1 MGHIFKSIFFA
12 GILIGSHA
20 ADASIVFQT
29 PLSGASQV
37 PPVST
42 TASGFATV
50 TLESDNTTLDVAINW
65 TGLSSLGEFG
75 HIHCCT
81 APGTNTGVALDFG
94 ILPNATAAVFN
105 NSYNLSTFAF
115 GNGQTEASFIAG
127 LEAGQAYVNIHDTAY
142 PNGEI
147 RGQLQQ
153 AQVQPVPEPDT
164 AWLLPGV
171 VLGAMT
177 LARRR
182 KPSFDNYT
190 NS

>member
-1 MGHIFKSIFFA
+1 MRHVSRALVFA
-12 GILIGSHA
+12 GVLLGAHA
-20 ADASIVFQT
+20 ANASVVFRT
-29 PLSGASQV
+29 PLSGANQV

-42 TASGFATV
+42 AASGSATV
-50 TLESDNTTLDVAINW
+50 TLRDDNNTLDVALSW

-81 APGTNTGVALDFG
+81 VPGTNTGVALDFG
-94 ILPNATAAVFN
+94 TLPNATAAAFN
-105 NSYNLSTFAF
+105 RSYDLSTFAF

-127 LEAGQAYVNIHDTAY
+127 LLAGQAYVNIHNAAF

-153 AQVQPVPEPDT
+153 AQVQPVPEPAT
-164 AWLLPGV
+164 AWLLSGA

-182 KPSFDNYT
+182 KSSLNA
-190 NS
+190 

>member
-1 MGHIFKSIFFA
+1 MRRTSVALAFA
-12 GILIGSHA
+12 GILLGAQA

-29 PLSGASQV
+29 PLSGANQV

-42 TASGFATV
+42 AASGFATV

-65 TGLSSLGEFG
+65 TGMSSLGEFG

-94 ILPNATAAVFN
+94 ALPNATAAVFT
-105 NSYNLSTFAF
+105 NSYNLATFAF

-127 LEAGQAYVNIHDTAY
+127 LVAGRAYVNIHDTAF

-153 AQVQPVPEPDT
+153 AQVQPVPEPGT
-164 AWLLPGV
+164 AWLLSGAA
-171 VLGAMT
+171 LGAMT
-177 LARRR
+177 LSRRR
-182 KPSFDNYT
+182 KSSFNT
-190 NS
+190 CRN